1 MQTMAK
7 TATKTTSPAPKK
19 GEPTEPFAPEFEAP
33 DEKGVIE
40 ALKNEGMLKTSSDKV
55 QRQPRTL
62 GIPQPKMFF
71 FEPAKPIRKDIEK
84 GNEHN
89 QISSGVHQVDPN
101 RRVSCNPIMPNL
113 QMLKDTGNPFPT
125 SSDHKSVVTS
135 KTWEP
140 FVSFAHVLYGLLK
153 AQSEPVIAKDLIE
166 QVIKTSKVGGDSKG
180 KPTSNAR
187 RAMVDMLRDL
197 RLYGIVVADNH
208 KHSFR
213 TTKWALVE
221 KPEKIEFTSTK
232 S

>member
-1 MQTMAK
+1 MGKSAPKIET
-7 TATKTTSPAPKK
+7 PAPKK
-19 GEPTEPFAPEFEAP
+19 GESTEKFSPEFETPEA
-33 DEKGVIE
+33 KGAIE
-40 ALKNEGMLKTSSDKV
+40 ALTNEGMLKTSSDKV

-62 GIPQPKMFF
+62 GIPQPKMFH

-113 QMLKDTGNPFPT
+113 AMLKDTGNPFPS
-125 SSDHKSVVTS
+125 SSDHPLVVTS
-135 KTWEP
+135 KTWAP
-140 FVSFAHVLYGLLK
+140 FVSFAHTLYTLLK
-153 AQSEPVIAKDLIE
+153 AQSEPVIAKDLID
-166 QVIKTSKVGGDSKG
+166 QVIKTSKVGADAKG
-180 KPTSNAR
+180 KPSSNAR

-221 KPEKIEFTSTK
+221 KPTAIEFTATK
-232 S
+232 K